1 MPLLQF
7 RTSNLG
13 KSRTGL
19 AGTVGYV
26 VLDEVGTIVTARTT
40 AGIFELTSGSGMYGA
55 HISFPDDFKGSV
67 VWDSGE
73 TPSNKLVFAN
83 EEYNYQS
90 NNPNVDLTLSASYDI
105 SGSVESIASEVTEI
119 SSSLAIVSGAVG
131 EIHCNV
137 EFIKD
142 IEGGRWKINTSTN
155 QMIFFKNDNSTEIA
169 RFNLFDSGSNPT
181 SECVFERVRTGAI
194 NEC

>member
-1 MPLLQF
+1 MSLLQF

-19 AGTVGYV
+19 AGTVGYTI
-26 VLDEVGTIVTARTT
+26 LDEVGSVVTSRTT

-55 HISFPDDFKGSV
+55 HITFPDDFNGSI

-73 TPSNKLVFAN
+73 TPSSSLVFAN
-83 EEYNYQS
+83 EEYNYQA
-90 NNPNVDLTLSASYDI
+90 NNPNVDLILSSSYDI
-105 SGSVESIASEVTEI
+105 SGSIETVSAKVTEI
-119 SSSLAIVSGAVG
+119 SSSLAVVSGAVG

-142 IEGGRWKINTSTN
+142 IEGGRWKVDTSSN
-155 QMIFFKNDNSTEIA
+155 QMIFFKNDNSTEVA

-181 SECVFERVRTGAI
+181 SECVFERVRTGTI